1 MSCCDG
7 DGAGVLT
14 YERMGTAVVQGQ
26 FFTSTTGKKA
36 AMAVSGCILF
46 LFVVGHLIG
55 NLQIYEGPEK
65 LNNYAVLL
73 RSMPALLWAVRIVLL
88 GMVLLHIWTSVL
100 LAGRNIAARPVGY
113 QKKTATGSSYASRTM
128 YWSGPIILAFI
139 IYHLLDFTFGT
150 VNPHYEPGNV
160 YANVVA
166 SFQVIPVA
174 AFYIIAMLLLC
185 LHLYH
190 GLWSM
195 FQSLGIAHPRYTPM
209 LRRGAAVVATLIAAG
224 NISIPVAVLS
234 GWVR

>member
-1 MSCCDG
+1 MS
-7 DGAGVLT
+7 
-14 YERMGTAVVQGQ
+14 TAALQEH
-26 FFTSTTGKKA
+26 FYASTAGKKA
-36 AMAVSGCILF
+36 VMAVSGCILF
-46 LFVVGHLIG
+46 LFVLGHLIG

-65 LNNYAVLL
+65 LNQYAVLL
-73 RSMPALLWAVRIVLL
+73 RSMPALLWGVRAVLL
-88 GMVLLHIWTSVL
+88 GMVLLHIWTSVR
-100 LAGRNIAARPVGY
+100 LAGRNISARPVGY
-113 QKKTATGSSYASRTM
+113 SKKKATGSSYASRTM
-128 YWSGPIILAFI
+128 YWSGPIILAFV
-139 IYHLLDFTFGT
+139 IYHLLDFTFGA

-160 YANVVA
+160 YGNVVA

-209 LRRGAAVVATLIAAG
+209 LRRGAAAVAILIAAG

-234 GWVR
+234 GWVK

>member
-1 MSCCDG
+1 M
-7 DGAGVLT
+7 
-14 YERMGTAVVQGQ
+14 
-26 FFTSTTGKKA
+26 STTAAGPTGRVYDNFYASTAGMKA

-65 LNNYAVLL
+65 LNRYAVFL
-73 RSMPALLWAVRIVLL
+73 RSMPAVLWSVRTILLL
-88 GMVLLHIWTSVL
+88 MVLLHIWSSVQ
-100 LAGRNIAARPVGY
+100 LAARNIVARPVGY
-113 QKKTATGSSYASRTM
+113 RKKKATGSSYASRTM
-128 YWSGPIILAFI
+128 YWSGPIILAFV
-139 IYHLLDFTFGT
+139 IYHLLDFTFGK
-150 VNPHYEPGNV
+150 VNPHYQPGNV
-160 YANVVA
+160 YGNVVA

-185 LHLYH
+185 MHLYH

-209 LRRGAAVVATLIAAG
+209 LRRGAGVVAILIAAG